1 MPARTISTATISFG
15 LVSVP
20 VQVFATGESAASVSF
35 NMLHKKCGTRLKQ
48 QYICPKDEVVVE
60 RDDMAK
66 GYEFAKNQY
75 VVFSPEE
82 IKALDQKATNTID
95 IDQFVPLSAV
105 DRIYLEKAYYLGPDK
120 GGHRAYK
127 LLAKALEE
135 TGRAALGQY
144 ASRGRQYLVLVRPRD
159 GVLVM
164 EQLHYADEL
173 RPTSEVPLGEEG
185 EVKPAELTL
194 AKTADRAGRDRGIQ
208 AGKLPR
214 HGARTGPGGD
224 QQEGRGPGDHHRARG
239 EAGDQGDRPDGGA
252 QGERGQGQAQRPPK
266 NPRRP
271 RRRRPPAGSRPVRQS
286 AGPPVRLRW
295 HFRLV
300 VQGVEG
306 QLLPQ
311 GAARRRSTRLL
322 RRQVPHRRDQ
332 QHLLPDAAGA
342 RAARLDLGKVPGAS
356 GSRSRPRSGSPIM
369 AGSSPKW
376 RTRFPISPG

>member
-1 MPARTISTATISFG
+1 MPARTIGNATISFG

-20 VQVFATGESAASVSF
+20 VQVFATGESAASISF

-185 EVKPAELTL
+185 EVKSAELALAKQLIEQGKTDEFKPESYHDVVRQRVKEAIDQKVQGQEITTEPEAKPVTKVIDLMEALKQSVAKGKTSVPAEE
-194 AKTADRAGRDRGIQ
+194 APAPKKKKAAGR
-208 AGKLPR
+208 
-214 HGARTGPGGD
+214 
-224 QQEGRGPGDHHRARG
+224 
-239 EAGDQGDRPDGGA
+239 
-252 QGERGQGQAQRPPK
+252 
-266 NPRRP
+266 
-271 RRRRPPAGSRPVRQS
+271 
-286 AGPPVRLRW
+286 
-295 HFRLV
+295 
-300 VQGVEG
+300 
-306 QLLPQ
+306 
-311 GAARRRSTRLL
+311 
-322 RRQVPHRRDQ
+322 
-332 QHLLPDAAGA
+332 
-342 RAARLDLGKVPGAS
+342 
-356 GSRSRPRSGSPIM
+356 
-369 AGSSPKW
+369 
-376 RTRFPISPG
+376 